1 MIKSTPGNGRGRRRA
16 ALARG
21 GGLILLLT
29 GLAACQGG
37 SDDQEGEAGSQPSA
51 SGMVAAERV
60 ANCAGFTS
68 EAAAQFLDVPAG
80 EIKDESADIYDKLR
94 SCSFASSTDDTKR
107 VTFSLRRDDTIEE
120 AADEMAQFRE
130 HLGVA
135 DKALGG
141 EGGATSNA
149 APYEEISDLGDEA
162 VWASVNG
169 TLNVREGNISLQVE
183 FPEDRGEKERLAALV
198 IAGLH

>member
-1 MIKSTPGNGRGRRRA
+1 MINSQPGNGRGPCRA

-21 GGLILLLT
+21 GGLMLLLT

-37 SDDQEGEAGSQPSA
+37 SGEQGGEAGSQPTA

-68 EAAAQFLDVPAG
+68 EAAAQFLGVPAG
-80 EIKDESADIYDKLR
+80 DVKDESADIYDKLR

-141 EGGATSNA
+141 ETGAASNA
-149 APYEEISDLGDEA
+149 PPYEDIPSLGDEA
-162 VWASVNG
+162 VWARVNG
-169 TLNVREGNISLQVE
+169 TLNVREGNVSIQVA
-183 FPEDRGEKERLAALV
+183 FPEDRAEQKRLAALV
-198 IAGLH
+198 VAGLR